1 MDVPTHRHPIPVTA
15 AAAVVE
21 PPEVVRHTT
30 RHAGRVYVRGRI
42 RRIWRPR
49 YLELLDDGTLRYS
62 EGHHP
67 GVGGSVGGG
76 GGGGGGVT
84 VTVLRSQQ
92 EQDHPDSAAAAAA
105 ESYKYT
111 LLVTGARI
119 LDVTTIRDLHTG
131 LPRGTFGF
139 VVRGQRMAASVGSG
153 GVRNGSGVGDSVDSD
168 IGGTPAPP
176 PPTSISNT
184 STNQDVMTDSFVLAE
199 DDDHDTVTRN
209 TTTPTTTN
217 TPTVPIRDYLC
228 AVPTLEEAQMW
239 VVALQWAASIGPTPH
254 QHQDRPPADH
264 PINTTNT
271 IATNTIA
278 TTTVPTVPI
287 PTVVDHH
294 WWKVDYHTSHTTST
308 GGGGGG
314 GDTTS
319 NIPKATPNTILVT
332 EKDDG
337 KVTAVGESTP
347 QNVRLPPPTL
357 VPDGDNRPAEK
368 ILVTAVTGY
377 SVVRHTTW
385 TLEIVYHI
393 HAMLLFTH
401 NNHDHQDD
409 TTTTSSRD
417 SGRPVVQQQQR
428 CVEQWSLQRTAA
440 QFQSVATELF
450 RHVGTDT
457 TTSSSNTDWN
467 VLRRLPTWSSRPT
480 IAEVDQSLSIADSVL
495 RSWILSPHLV
505 NTEVL
510 KEFLGLGNMDLH
522 MNHKNGSQEKIGTSL
537 FQSLFRHVHCTNPL
551 AIHQKSTTIVPNHV
565 SSDVYVREWLQSVR
579 RTGIQ
584 PRSNTSIINNNNN
597 ITTIG
602 LLSLLFKTKPTTSTD
617 VSQIAIQLH
626 HHHYHERNMLY
637 FGGAAVAVI
646 GIIPTVLPL
655 WKYIMPVIT
664 IRFDYLLASWVGATY
679 LGHRIR
685 LSSTHSYPS
694 ASTRTDRG
702 GISSNQRHGVPM
714 SSRHK
719 TFGTSTAAPSSST
732 SLKSIG
738 TYTVVDQSQAPDSP
752 KAASSS
758 DNSVV
763 MVTDYVDAVHS
774 SDMDDFADFVPTT
787 TTANEP
793 YYQHPHQQHL
803 IEEGHDDDDESD
815 GEATTLVSDDLLQ
828 RPTGS
833 DNYLSSLSNDNN
845 GMINS
850 DYLSSPLPKYPNN
863 NGSSCWSQPSHDI
876 FHVRGATYLR
886 DKIKVCSGPSPLT
899 CRGVDV
905 WITDNPER
913 HIARHPS
920 ILGGRLNDVDTFLV
934 NFLLPFGNLVAYFE
948 IPPLSSFP
956 QKLRTVWTKFLKG
969 DQQYRDARLK
979 LLPVVV
985 DGPWIV
991 KTAVGP
997 GKSPALLGKAI
1008 PLQYFFRDPDGKN
1021 RKGIYEV
1028 DVIITA
1034 STIAKGILSV
1044 VKSQTKT
1051 VSIAFAFIIE
1061 AVDQSELPETVLCS
1075 FQVHSLHLEECPSL
1089 PPCNF
1094 D

>member
-1 MDVPTHRHPIPVTA
+1 M
-15 AAAVVE
+15 
-21 PPEVVRHTT
+21 
-30 RHAGRVYVRGRI
+30 
-42 RRIWRPR
+42 
-49 YLELLDDGTLRYS
+49 ELLDDGTLRYS
-62 EGHHP
+62 EDP
-67 GVGGSVGGG
+67 LYGGG
-76 GGGGGGVT
+76 GGDSGVG
-84 VTVLRSQQ
+84 VPVSPHRPPDHQP
-92 EQDHPDSAAAAAA
+92 DHPHQPDST

-111 LLVTGARI
+111 LRVTGARI

-139 VVRGQRMAASVGSG
+139 VVRGPRVGVGGGSG
-153 GVRNGSGVGDSVDSD
+153 GVVGD
-168 IGGTPAPP
+168 IGGVGVLPAPSH
-176 PPTSISNT
+176 PPTNAT
-184 STNQDVMTDSFVLAE
+184 TTFTNPDVMTDSFVLAE

-209 TTTPTTTN
+209 TITTTV
-217 TPTVPIRDYLC
+217 PPIRDYLC

-239 VVALQWAASIGPTPH
+239 VVALQWAASVVGPTPH
-254 QHQDRPPADH
+254 HPDQDH
-264 PINTTNT
+264 PTPDHPTNTTTTAPT
-271 IATNTIA
+271 IA
-278 TTTVPTVPI
+278 I
-287 PTVVDHH
+287 PTAVDHH
-294 WWKVDYHTSHTTST
+294 WWKVDYHTSPAVANTGAAGTTPSSI
-308 GGGGGG
+308 G
-314 GDTTS
+314 GDIAAPTP
-319 NIPKATPNTILVT
+319 NATPHTALET
-332 EKDDG
+332 EDG
-337 KVTAVGESTP
+337 TVTAVGAATTR
-347 QNVRLPPPTL
+347 NVLRPPPPPPSPLTL
-357 VPDGDNRPAEK
+357 VRQDEEHAPDEK

-377 SVVRHTTW
+377 SIVRHTSW

-401 NNHDHQDD
+401 NTHHDDP
-409 TTTTSSRD
+409 TSSS
-417 SGRPVVQQQQR
+417 SGDIRPVIQQQQQQR

-440 QFQSVATELF
+440 QFQSLAAELF
-450 RHVGTDT
+450 RHASTENTG
-457 TTSSSNTDWN
+457 TTSSSHTDGN
-467 VLRRLPTWSSRPT
+467 VLRQLPTWSSRPT
-480 IAEVDQSLSIADSVL
+480 IAQVDQSIMIVDSIL

-505 NTEVL
+505 NTQVL

-522 MNHKNGSQEKIGTSL
+522 MNPRNGSPDKIGTSL
-537 FQSLFRHVHCTNPL
+537 FQSLFRNIHCTNPL
-551 AIHQKSTTIVPNHV
+551 GIHEKSTTTVPNHI
-565 SSDVYVREWLQSVR
+565 SSDVHVREWLQSVR

-584 PRSNTSIINNNNN
+584 PRSGNTTIINNNNS
-597 ITTIG
+597 TTIG
-602 LLSLLFKTKPTTSTD
+602 LLSLLFQTKPPTSTD

-626 HHHYHERNMLY
+626 HHHYHERNMLC

-685 LSSTHSYPS
+685 LYSTSSSPT

-702 GISSNQRHGVPM
+702 GISNNQRRGVPM

-719 TFGTSTAAPSSST
+719 TFGTSTAAPSSSST

-738 TYTVVDQSQAPDSP
+738 TSTVVNQSQAPDSP

-787 TTANEP
+787 TNEP
-793 YYQHPHQQHL
+793 YYHHPHQPRVT
-803 IEEGHDDDDESD
+803 EGGHDDDDESD
-815 GEATTLVSDDLLQ
+815 GEATTLASDDLLQ

-845 GMINS
+845 GMNNS
-850 DYLSSPLPKYPNN
+850 DYLSSPLPIYPNN
-863 NGSSCWSQPSHDI
+863 NGSSCWSQPIRDDI
-876 FHVRGATYLR
+876 FHVRGASYLR

-1089 PPCNF
+1089 PPCNL